1 MDKLNA
7 SHLLSSETIDH
18 QLGLD
23 KLQLETPLKPV
34 QEELTQVAWQKQAT
48 GAFANI
54 EERVAS
60 NNNFVQL
67 SSTQPK

>member
-1 MDKLNA
+1 MDKLGSA
-7 SHLLSSETIDH
+7 HLLSSETIDH

-23 KLQLETPLKPV
+23 QPKFDTPLKPV

-48 GAFANI
+48 GAFADI

-60 NNNFVQL
+60 NNNFQQM
-67 SSTQPK
+67 SSTYRP